1 MKVWEVLQQDS
12 LGPLEQAFRE
22 AQLRYVEK
30 SPMREMLDYHFSSG
44 GKRLRPLLAIGAA
57 LAYARKKGGDEAAVR
72 RNVMPYALA
81 VELVHN
87 ATLIHDDLQDGDK
100 TRRGQPTI
108 WVKYGPAQAIN
119 CGDAWFHV
127 PQLLVLDS
135 DYAPGLKLEL
145 LGLLQRKTLAVIDG
159 QAQEF
164 ALKERFHKGEEI
176 SIHQYLLMVEGK
188 TSALFSMPLLGGALV
203 AGAGAL
209 ERKAL
214 EQSSLHLG
222 HAFQIQDDL
231 LDLWGDKG
239 RGQAGCDI
247 AEGKLS
253 YPFVLLL
260 AKLGR
265 GTENRKRAEAILRAP
280 RENTPQSDIDWVIS
294 LMEKE
299 GIKDQAL
306 ADFKKHLKEARLAQ
320 FWDEVLGGLA
330 DWLESSVARF

>member
-1 MKVWEVLQQDS
+1 
-12 LGPLEQAFRE
+12 
-22 AQLRYVEK
+22 
-30 SPMREMLDYHFSSG
+30 MREMLDYHFASG

-57 LAYARKKGGDEAAVR
+57 LAYARKKGGDEVALR
-72 RNVMPYALA
+72 RSVMPYALA

-87 ATLIHDDLQDGDK
+87 ATLVHDDLQDGDR
-100 TRRGQPTI
+100 TRRGKETI
-108 WVKYGPAQAIN
+108 WVKYSAAQAIN

-127 PQLLVLDS
+127 PQLLVLDAEYS
-135 DYAPGLKLEL
+135 AELKLAL
-145 LGLLQRKTLAVIDG
+145 LELLQRKTLAVIDG
-159 QAQEF
+159 QSQEF
-164 ALKERFHKGEEI
+164 ALKEKFARGEEVSI
-176 SIHQYLLMVEGK
+176 SQYLHMVEGK

-203 AGAGAL
+203 AGASVL

-239 RGQAGCDI
+239 RGQRGSDI

-253 YPFVLLL
+253 YPYVLLL

-265 GTENRKRAEAILRAP
+265 GSANRKRAETVLRAP
-280 RENTPQSDIDWVIS
+280 REATTQSEIDWVIG
-294 LMEKE
+294 LMEQEKIKE
-299 GIKDQAL
+299 QSL
-306 ADFKKHLKEARLAQ
+306 TDFKKHLKEARLAQ

-330 DWLESSVARF
+330 DWLESSVDKYTKSLMT